1 MIDKNITTLVKTM
14 RSGFT
19 GLSLMCLASI
29 CVATQPTLS
38 DGHRS
43 MLREAIK
50 TAQAAEQLVGVQAA
64 VFYGGKIAFSFS
76 RGYADLEHE
85 VSVSAS
91 TRFEV
96 ASVTKA
102 FTGLGL
108 LLLDEQGGIDL
119 DAPVQKYV
127 PDFPE
132 KQQGTLTPRMLAG
145 ALGGIRHY
153 SSSERTPEFYATHY
167 DNVADAID
175 IFKDDPLVARPG
187 ERVVY
192 SSYGYNLLAAVMQN
206 ATGKRFQDYITDT
219 IIDPLGLTNTGQI
232 DVRLPMANRAR
243 MYSFID
249 PYSREVSDRL
259 MVIPTMEHSYNAGG
273 GNLYSTAEDLATF
286 GSKFIAPGFLSE
298 QIHEQIYTPHQT
310 ASGEPT
316 WFSDGWVL
324 IGLTENPPSLISGG
338 SYPGVQAMLRVYPDE
353 AMVIVLLTNTWG
365 KKGSGGAFTN
375 ELSNELAKIV
385 LSAAE

>member
-1 MIDKNITTLVKTM
+1 MIDKNITTLGKTM
-14 RSGFT
+14 RSGFA
-19 GLSLMCLASI
+19 GLCLMCLASV
-29 CVATQPTLS
+29 CVAAAATLS
-38 DGHRS
+38 DAHKT

-50 TAQAAEQLVGVQAA
+50 TAQAAEELVGVQAA
-64 VFYGGKIAFSFS
+64 VFFGGEIAFSFS
-76 RGYADLEHE
+76 TGYADLEHE
-85 VSVSAS
+85 VPVSAA

-96 ASVTKA
+96 ASITKA

-108 LLLDEQGGIDL
+108 LLLDEQNGIDL

-153 SSSERTPEFYATHY
+153 SSTERTPEYYATHY
-167 DNVADAID
+167 DDVADAID

-192 SSYGYNLLAAVMQN
+192 SSYGYNLLAAVIQN
-206 ATGKRFQDYITDT
+206 ATGKRFQDYITET

-273 GNLYSTAEDLATF
+273 GNLYSTAEDLAKF

-298 QIHEQIYTPHQT
+298 KIYEQIYTPHQT
-310 ASGEPT
+310 ESGEPT

-324 IGLTENPPSLISGG
+324 IALTADPPSLISGG

-375 ELSNELAKIV
+375 ELSNKLAKIV
-385 LSAAE
+385 LSVAE

>member
-1 MIDKNITTLVKTM
+1 MIDKNITTLVETM

-43 MLREAIK
+43 MLREAIE
-50 TAQAAEQLVGVQAA
+50 TARAAEELVGVQAA
-64 VFYGGKIAFSFS
+64 VFFGGKIAFSLS
-76 RGYADLEHE
+76 TGYADLEHE
-85 VSVSAS
+85 VPVTAV

-96 ASVTKA
+96 ASITKA

-108 LLLDEQGGIDL
+108 LLLDEQNGIEL

-132 KQQGTLTPRMLAG
+132 KPEGTLTPRMLAG

-153 SSSERTPEFYATHY
+153 SDTERTPAYYATHY
-167 DNVADAID
+167 DDVADAIN
-175 IFKDDPLVARPG
+175 IFKDDPLVASPG

-192 SSYGYNLLAAVMQN
+192 TSYGYNLLAAVIQS
-206 ATGKRFQDYITDT
+206 ASGKPFQEYIQET

-232 DVRLPMANRAR
+232 DVRFPMANRTR
-243 MYSFID
+243 LYSFID
-249 PYSREVSDRL
+249 PYSRKVSDRL
-259 MVIPTMEHSYNAGG
+259 MVVPTMEHSYNAGG
-273 GNLYSTAEDLATF
+273 GNLYSTAEDLAMF
-286 GSKFIAPGFLSE
+286 GSKFIAPGYLSE
-298 QIHEQIYTPHQT
+298 KIYEQIYTPHQT
-310 ASGEPT
+310 ESGEPT

-324 IGLTENPPSLISGG
+324 IALTADPPSLISGG